1 MFGVNV
7 KNYENSKKSFITM
20 KIDNIDMIESN
31 LRIVDYKGQFSS
43 FGRAEIR
50 V

>member
-20 KIDNIDMIESN
+20 KIDNIDMAEKDI
-31 LRIVDYKGQFSS
+31 RIVNHEGYY
-43 FGRAEIR
+43 INNMNN
-50 V
+50 